1 MDRSFDARA
10 CVRRPAGATRGW
22 LIGTALACGLG
33 LGGCVEDA
41 AQAPPPPAA
50 PPADNIARR
59 PDVSPAGATVGIASV
74 GGAPGSLDD
83 SFRRCSPPPPNGAT
97 CRLADGG
104 DPNYLVRGYL
114 SAYPEGDNTT
124 AVSYVLDIFDAKKQR
139 TQRVGDEIVVR
150 GQAPDSLVTGQRRRS
165 RRRGG
170 EKRRRSR
177 RGHDQYAG
185 SHCRQCSPRRRS
197 GASCHECQF
206 AARRWPDRRGGDSH
220 PAGTRARSGGAFPEQ
235 WGRRD
240 RPALASPP
248 LMR

>member
-10 CVRRPAGATRGW
+10 CARRPAGPARGW
-22 LIGTALACGLG
+22 LIGAALACGLG

-83 SFRRCSPPPPNGAT
+83 KFQAMFTAAAKRGDVSVT
-97 CRLADGG
+97 DGG

-139 TQRVGDEIVVR
+139 TQRVGDEVVVR
-150 GQAPDSLVTGQRRRS
+150 GQAPELLVPGHRRRS
-165 RRRGG
+165 RRRCG
-170 EKRRRSR
+170 EKRGQSR

-185 SHCRQCSPRRRS
+185 SHCRQCRARSPRRRG
-197 GASCHECQF
+197 GAGRHECQSPVG
-206 AARRWPDRRGGDSH
+206 RRSDRCDGDR
-220 PAGTRARSGGAFPEQ
+220 TRARSGAGFAPEQ
-235 WGRRD
+235 WLRSD
-240 RPALASPP
+240 RSALASPP
-248 LMR
+248 PMR